1 MNHPNPDKSLY
12 RDLPMGFGM
21 ALMNNQEAY
30 SRFSL
35 LSEEEK
41 RAIVDGVHGI
51 SSKEEMRDYVA
62 RTLLYD
68 NYPDQFKNPTV

>member
-12 RDLPMGFGM
+12 SDLPMGFGM

-30 SRFSL
+30 NRFSL

-51 SSKEEMRDYVA
+51 SSKAEMRDYVA

-68 NYPDQFKNPTV
+68 NYPEQFKNPTV